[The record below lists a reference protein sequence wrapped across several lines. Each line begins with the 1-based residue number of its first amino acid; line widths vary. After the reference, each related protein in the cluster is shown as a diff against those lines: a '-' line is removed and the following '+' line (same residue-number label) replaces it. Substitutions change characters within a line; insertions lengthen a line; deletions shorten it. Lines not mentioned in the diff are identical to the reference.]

1 MEFYTLASGSSGNC
15 SLVCAGDTLL
25 LIDAG
30 ISCRRIEQSL
40 RALGRTLGDLTAVFI
55 THEHAD
61 HVGGLATLSK
71 KSAAPVYVTRGVSH
85 ILTCPVVAFTAG
97 DTLEFAGC
105 TVRSFSTSHDAVDPV
120 GYRIDAPDGSLG
132 ILTDTG
138 FVTDAAR
145 ESLPGVDM
153 LLLEAN
159 HDVETLQYGPYPQA
173 PHPRRRRAPVQR
185 RGGGICTARR
195 SERHARHPARAP
207 FQGEQHARAGGV
219 RRRPRAAVRGTFR
232 AARRR
237 AARHH
242 ERGTSMQK
250 VTVLCVGK
258 LKEAFYAAAVA
269 EYQKRLQ
276 RHCKLEIVEL
286 PEQKL
291 PESPAPAEIEQA
303 LAREAALIEE
313 KLPKGGA
320 VIALCIEGT
329 ELSSEALSKKLAQ
342 LASAGASQLAFL
354 IGGSFGLHPRVK
366 QRADLRLSMSPM
378 TFPHHLARV
387 MLLEQLYR
395 AYQIDAGTRYHK

>member
-120 GYRIDAPDGSLG
+120 GYRVDAPDGSLG

-145 ESLPGVDM
+145 EVLAGVDT
-153 LLLEAN
+153 LLLDAAAEFARLAVQSGTRDILLAHLSKEN
-159 HDVETLQYGPYPQA
+159 NTPELAEYAVARALQSAGLSVRLGVA
-173 PHPRRRRAPVQR
+173 PRDTMSEVHL
-185 RGGGICTARR
+185 CRR
-195 SERHARHPARAP
+195 SPS
-207 FQGEQHARAGGV
+207 F
-219 RRRPRAAVRGTFR
+219 
-232 AARRR
+232 
-237 AARHH
+237 
-242 ERGTSMQK
+242 
-250 VTVLCVGK
+250 
-258 LKEAFYAAAVA
+258 
-269 EYQKRLQ
+269 
-276 RHCKLEIVEL
+276 
-286 PEQKL
+286 
-291 PESPAPAEIEQA
+291 
-303 LAREAALIEE
+303 
-313 KLPKGGA
+313 
-320 VIALCIEGT
+320 
-329 ELSSEALSKKLAQ
+329 
-342 LASAGASQLAFL
+342 ASAN
-354 IGGSFGLHPRVK
+354 
-366 QRADLRLSMSPM
+366 
-378 TFPHHLARV
+378 
-387 MLLEQLYR
+387 
-395 AYQIDAGTRYHK
+395 

>member
-120 GYRIDAPDGSLG
+120 GYRVDAADGSLG

-138 FVTDAAR
+138 FVTGAAR
-145 ESLPGVDM
+145 EVLAGVDT

-159 HDVETLQYGPYPQA
+159 HDMETLNTA
-173 PHPRRRRAPVQR
+173 PTPISSSAAFSATKGTCPTTRRRNL
-185 RGGGICTARR
+185 RGSPC
-195 SERHARHPARAP
+195 
-207 FQGEQHARAGGV
+207 
-219 RRRPRAAVRGTFR
+219 R
-232 AARRR
+232 AARATSCSRTFPRRTTRPSWRSTPSPARCSPRDFPCGSASRR
-237 AARHH
+237 A
-242 ERGTSMQK
+242 T
-250 VTVLCVGK
+250 
-258 LKEAFYAAAVA
+258 
-269 EYQKRLQ
+269 
-276 RHCKLEIVEL
+276 
-286 PEQKL
+286 P
-291 PESPAPAEIEQA
+291 
-303 LAREAALIEE
+303 
-313 KLPKGGA
+313 
-320 VIALCIEGT
+320 
-329 ELSSEALSKKLAQ
+329 
-342 LASAGASQLAFL
+342 
-354 IGGSFGLHPRVK
+354 
-366 QRADLRLSMSPM
+366 
-378 TFPHHLARV
+378 
-387 MLLEQLYR
+387 
-395 AYQIDAGTRYHK
+395 

>member
-120 GYRIDAPDGSLG
+120 GYRVDAPDGSLG

-145 ESLPGVDM
+145 ESLAGVDT

-159 HDVETLQYGPYPQA
+159 HDVETLQSGPYP
-173 PHPRRRRAPVQR
+173 
-185 RGGGICTARR
+185 
-195 SERHARHPARAP
+195 
-207 FQGEQHARAGGV
+207 
-219 RRRPRAAVRGTFR
+219 
-232 AARRR
+232 
-237 AARHH
+237 
-242 ERGTSMQK
+242 
-250 VTVLCVGK
+250 
-258 LKEAFYAAAVA
+258 
-269 EYQKRLQ
+269 
-276 RHCKLEIVEL
+276 
-286 PEQKL
+286 
-291 PESPAPAEIEQA
+291 
-303 LAREAALIEE
+303 
-313 KLPKGGA
+313 
-320 VIALCIEGT
+320 
-329 ELSSEALSKKLAQ
+329 
-342 LASAGASQLAFL
+342 
-354 IGGSFGLHPRVK
+354 
-366 QRADLRLSMSPM
+366 
-378 TFPHHLARV
+378 
-387 MLLEQLYR
+387 
-395 AYQIDAGTRYHK
+395 

>member
-120 GYRIDAPDGSLG
+120 GYRVDAADGSLG

-159 HDVETLQYGPYPQA
+159 HDVETLQYGPYPYFLK
-173 PHPRRRRAPVQR
+173 RRIL
-185 RGGGICTARR
+185 GD
-195 SERHARHPARAP
+195 
-207 FQGEQHARAGGV
+207 
-219 RRRPRAAVRGTFR
+219 
-232 AARRR
+232 
-237 AARHH
+237 
-242 ERGTSMQK
+242 
-250 VTVLCVGK
+250 
-258 LKEAFYAAAVA
+258 
-269 EYQKRLQ
+269 
-276 RHCKLEIVEL
+276 
-286 PEQKL
+286 
-291 PESPAPAEIEQA
+291 
-303 LAREAALIEE
+303 
-313 KLPKGGA
+313 
-320 VIALCIEGT
+320 EG
-329 ELSSEALSKKLAQ
+329 
-342 LASAGASQLAFL
+342 
-354 IGGSFGLHPRVK
+354 
-366 QRADLRLSMSPM
+366 
-378 TFPHHLARV
+378 HL
-387 MLLEQLYR
+387 
-395 AYQIDAGTRYHK
+395 

>member
-71 KSAAPVYVTRGVSH
+71 KSAAPIYVTRGVSH

-120 GYRIDAPDGSLG
+120 GYRVDAADGSLG

-145 ESLPGVDM
+145 ESLPGVDT

-159 HDVETLQYGPYPQA
+159 HDACMQTFGIAGEEHWAGHA
-173 PHPRRRRAPVQR
+173 P
-185 RGGGICTARR
+185 
-195 SERHARHPARAP
+195 
-207 FQGEQHARAGGV
+207 
-219 RRRPRAAVRGTFR
+219 
-232 AARRR
+232 
-237 AARHH
+237 
-242 ERGTSMQK
+242 
-250 VTVLCVGK
+250 
-258 LKEAFYAAAVA
+258 
-269 EYQKRLQ
+269 
-276 RHCKLEIVEL
+276 
-286 PEQKL
+286 
-291 PESPAPAEIEQA
+291 
-303 LAREAALIEE
+303 
-313 KLPKGGA
+313 
-320 VIALCIEGT
+320 
-329 ELSSEALSKKLAQ
+329 
-342 LASAGASQLAFL
+342 
-354 IGGSFGLHPRVK
+354 
-366 QRADLRLSMSPM
+366 
-378 TFPHHLARV
+378 
-387 MLLEQLYR
+387 
-395 AYQIDAGTRYHK
+395 

>member
-120 GYRIDAPDGSLG
+120 GYRVDAPDGSLG

-138 FVTDAAR
+138 FITDAAP
-145 ESLPGVDM
+145 LP
-153 LLLEAN
+153 LF
-159 HDVETLQYGPYPQA
+159 PQA
-173 PHPRRRRAPVQR
+173 PHPRRRGASVQR

-195 SERHARHPARAP
+195 AERHARHPARAP

-219 RRRPRAAVRGTFR
+219 RRRPRAAVCGTFR

-237 AARHH
+237 AARYH

-329 ELSSEALSKKLAQ
+329 ELSSETLSKKLTQ
-342 LASAGASQLAFL
+342 LASAGASQLTFL

-387 MLLEQLYR
+387 MLLEQIYR

>member
-97 DTLEFAGC
+97 DTLKFAGC

-120 GYRIDAPDGSLG
+120 GYRVDAPDGSLG

-145 ESLPGVDM
+145 ESLPGVDT

-159 HDVETLQYGPYPQA
+159 HDVETLQYGPYPISSSA
-173 PHPRRRRAPVQR
+173 ASSATRGTCPTTRRRNL
-185 RGGGICTARR
+185 RGLPC
-195 SERHARHPARAP
+195 
-207 FQGEQHARAGGV
+207 
-219 RRRPRAAVRGTFR
+219 R
-232 AARRR
+232 AARATSCSRTFPRRTTRPSWQSTPSPARCSPRDFPCGSASRR
-237 AARHH
+237 A
-242 ERGTSMQK
+242 
-250 VTVLCVGK
+250 
-258 LKEAFYAAAVA
+258 
-269 EYQKRLQ
+269 
-276 RHCKLEIVEL
+276 I
-286 PEQKL
+286 P
-291 PESPAPAEIEQA
+291 
-303 LAREAALIEE
+303 
-313 KLPKGGA
+313 
-320 VIALCIEGT
+320 
-329 ELSSEALSKKLAQ
+329 
-342 LASAGASQLAFL
+342 
-354 IGGSFGLHPRVK
+354 
-366 QRADLRLSMSPM
+366 
-378 TFPHHLARV
+378 
-387 MLLEQLYR
+387 
-395 AYQIDAGTRYHK
+395 